1 MSNVTPLYERH
12 KELGARII
20 EFGGF
25 MMPVQY
31 TSIIEEHLAVRK
43 RAGIFDVSHMGE
55 IEVTGRDALRFLE
68 RVITRKLEGLKEG
81 RVAYG
86 LLCNDEGGIIDDLT
100 VYRRK
105 NSYYLVVN
113 ASTTD
118 GDYEWLARHRDEWGM
133 KAKIDNISD
142 ATGKIDLQG
151 PMAVKVAEK
160 LGYAQAGELKH
171 FHFAE
176 VPEEKMI
183 ISRSGYTGEDGFEFY
198 LPAEDTVALW
208 NKILD
213 AGKDIDLLPCGLG
226 ARDTLRLEACLVLSG
241 SDIGPQYDP
250 FRAGLGWAV
259 DLTKSEL
266 VGLEALKCAA
276 SAVEKD
282 DGIRVLTPFVLEG
295 RSSVHHGAVMY
306 SGGVE
311 AGTVTSGSY
320 CPSLEKAAGM
330 GYIARRS
337 ARPGNRI
344 EVESRKHR
352 LAGVTAARPLY
363 SRS

>member
-1 MSNVTPLYERH
+1 MSKVTPLYERH
-12 KELGARII
+12 KELGAKVI

-31 TSIIEEHLAVRK
+31 TSIIDEHLAVRN

-55 IEVTGRDALRFLE
+55 IEVTGRDALKFLE
-68 RVITRKLEGLKEG
+68 RMITRKLEDLKQG

-86 LLCNDEGGIIDDLT
+86 MLCNDEGGILDDLT
-100 VYRRK
+100 VYRRG

-118 GDYEWLARHRDEWGM
+118 SDYEWLTWHRDEWGM
-133 KAKIDNISD
+133 KAKIDNVSD

-160 LGYAQAGELKH
+160 LGYPKAGGLKH
-171 FHFAE
+171 FHFLE
-176 VPEEKMI
+176 VPEERMI

-198 LPAEDTVALW
+198 LPAEDTVAMW
-208 NKILD
+208 NRMLD
-213 AGKDIDLLPCGLG
+213 AGRDMGLLPCGLG
-226 ARDTLRLEACLVLSG
+226 ARDTLRLEACLVLNG

-266 VGLEALKCAA
+266 VGMDALKCAA
-276 SAVEKD
+276 GIIEKD
-282 DGIRVLTPFVLEG
+282 DGVRVLTPFVLEG
-295 RSSVHHGAVMY
+295 RSSVHHGAAIY

-311 AGTVTSGSY
+311 IGAVTSGSY

-337 ARPGNRI
+337 SRPGNPI
-344 EVESRKHR
+344 EVEARKRR
-352 LAGVTAARPLY
+352 LAGVTAVRPLY
-363 SRS
+363 KK